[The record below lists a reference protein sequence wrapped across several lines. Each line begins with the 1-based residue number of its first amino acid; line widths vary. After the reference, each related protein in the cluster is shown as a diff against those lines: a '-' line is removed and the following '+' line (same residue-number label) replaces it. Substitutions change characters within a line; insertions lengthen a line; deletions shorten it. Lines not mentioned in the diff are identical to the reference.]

1 MVQQNSLPS
10 FSTLSA
16 FIGLV
21 GELPEAFLPL
31 IPEIIAMDDSL
42 PIARTAWPVF

>member
-1 MVQQNSLPS
+1 MGQKNSLPS
-10 FSTLSA
+10 FSALSA